1 MIITVVFIIENAIP
15 LSEYLRRKRG
25 LPPKNPEVF
34 SKSINTTLNN
44 LKR

>member
-1 MIITVVFIIENAIP
+1 MIIIIKENAIP

-34 SKSINTTLNN
+34 SKSIKPTLNN
-44 LKR
+44 L